1 MNLWW
6 SGLIGVRMPATVPLR
21 YRGPREVNPL
31 RGSAKDQGVGLPCPD
46 RDSHPSEVGRRA
58 GPGTLSRKGRRWS
71 ASATGDRC
79 GVADGPVL
87 LGGVTSAGT
96 LSGPCGGELVAVELS
111 EIVRCHQ

>member
-1 MNLWW
+1 VNLWW

-58 GPGTLSRKGRRWS
+58 GPE
-71 ASATGDRC
+71 
-79 GVADGPVL
+79 
-87 LGGVTSAGT
+87 T
-96 LSGPCGGELVAVELS
+96 LSGKPLSVPVHQLVVGRHHQNLFRIARFLGRQPSIGQDRGGLS
-111 EIVRCHQ
+111 HR